1 MSDLRLVMSLAGC
14 VEDEARRA
22 LELCEDVI
30 EAVDLLLG
38 TPPIISGSKY
48 IPLKPEIDHGIN
60 KEQAERCARGR
71 DLQNKVNAVFSVA
84 HSKVRDQLPIQ
95 VDAGSKPPLE
105 PVAEELPQLLEQ
117 ESSEQAP
124 DSLEQTARL
133 NKLSVIPL

>member
-1 MSDLRLVMSLAGC
+1 MSDLQLVMSLAGC
-14 VEDEARRA
+14 VEDEAKRA

-84 HSKVRDQLPIQ
+84 HSKLRIPPESHAEAPSEPKTTTPV
-95 VDAGSKPPLE
+95 VEGSP
-105 PVAEELPQLLEQ
+105 EQ
-117 ESSEQAP
+117 PSS
-124 DSLEQTARL
+124 
-133 NKLSVIPL
+133 